1 MIELTR
7 RSDVRMVEQAIR
19 NGWDLPE
26 RTLADL
32 PARLLEIIVSRDGEG
47 TDAPYRY
54 STRQRLAAIRCV
66 LTMNGQNIAA
76 NPAPQQLDLNV
87 NGQFA
92 FDMEVAS
99 TMTREEMA
107 QVSEAMKIVGR
118 NGHNGNGSGHNG
130 NGSG

>member
-1 MIELTR
+1 
-7 RSDVRMVEQAIR
+7 MVEQAIR

-66 LTMNGQNIAA
+66 LTMNAQNIAA

-92 FDMEVAS
+92 FDMAVAAPR
-99 TMTREEMA
+99 TREARA
-107 QVSEAMKIVGR
+107 QGSDAMKIGGR
-118 NGHNGNGSGHNG
+118 NGSGHNG
-130 NGSG
+130 NGSGGNGNGFG